1 MLVPY
6 SLVVILILNAMRRA
20 ILLFVVLSATA
31 AAQNP
36 VPDTTDWHRYI
47 PLEIGNEWHY
57 AIDIELYP
65 GLPIYERSYF
75 LQEVV
80 GDSTVLGIPY
90 FLVESCGQREGETA
104 TCSEEYS
111 LVRLDELTASV
122 VQRRESGSEIQWG
135 AYPCS
140 LDAPFSSGG
149 DWIQTVCPNGGEQ
162 EFFIYGEL
170 HESYDLL
177 GTILDG
183 PITHK
188 IYSTLASGADV
199 LSDVGLLGWWFG
211 DPGCST
217 CASLAYARLNGVE
230 YGDPVVVVANEG
242 YPELPE
248 RHNQLS
254 IFPNPVRS
262 TATLT
267 YVLDTPGR
275 VTLGVFDLQG
285 RKVESLLLGERSSGE
300 HILELDTARWANG
313 LYQVRITNDRG
324 FLATKGIIVI
334 H

>member
-1 MLVPY
+1 
-6 SLVVILILNAMRRA
+6 MRLA
-20 ILLFVVLSATA
+20 LLLFVVVSVSAG
-31 AAQNP
+31 AQDP
-36 VPDTTDWHRYI
+36 IPDTTDWHRYI
-47 PLEIGNEWHY
+47 PLKIGNEWHY
-57 AIDIELYP
+57 AVDIEVYP
-65 GLPIYERSYF
+65 GLPIYERSYSSR
-75 LQEVV
+75 EVV
-80 GDSTVLGIPY
+80 GDTMAAGTFY
-90 FLVESCGQREGETA
+90 FLVEHCGQQEGETA
-104 TCSEEYS
+104 TCTEDYA

-122 VQRRESGSEIQWG
+122 FQRYDSGAEGQWG
-135 AYPCS
+135 GYPCS
-140 LDAPFSSGG
+140 LDAPFSTGG
-149 DWIQTVCPNGGEQ
+149 GSVQTVCPDEEEQ

-170 HESYDLL
+170 YESYDLL
-177 GTILDG
+177 GTNLDG
-183 PITHK
+183 PVTHK

-217 CASLAYARLNGVE
+217 CASLAYARLDGIE
-230 YGDPVVVVANEG
+230 YGDPVVIVANEG
-242 YPELPE
+242 YPELPA
-248 RHNQLS
+248 RHDQLS

-313 LYQVRITNDRG
+313 LYQVSITNDRG